1 MRKLREEFVMLDP
14 FRGMVLVQQSNG
26 NTFLENAILLGL
38 IAGGKRFGVSNPEL
52 IREFY
57 ISFPW
62 YKTLTVIWLLKCL
75 QFNPVLFFKIIIR
88 KPSINLLWTISFQMV
103 LVQVSCSLFVL
114 KWKQGFCIN
123 QEDNF
128 VIICWNLSFPY

>member
-52 IREFY
+52 IGEFY

-62 YKTLTVIWLLKCL
+62 YKNLTV
-75 QFNPVLFFKIIIR
+75 V
-88 KPSINLLWTISFQMV
+88 
-103 LVQVSCSLFVL
+103 
-114 KWKQGFCIN
+114 
-123 QEDNF
+123 
-128 VIICWNLSFPY
+128 